1 VKRAC
6 GTRRLVR
13 ASLHGATR
21 RFVRAQRV
29 LHIANGDASL
39 NMHVIFLYY
48 ELLTLILHRQAS
60 IASTDGRRFERVI
73 KGGRCPMLM
82 N

>member
-1 VKRAC
+1 MKNEAGLRPVKRAY
-6 GTRRLVR
+6 GSRRLVR
-13 ASLHGATR
+13 ASLHGAAR

-48 ELLTLILHRQAS
+48 ELVTLIHSQAGEHS
-60 IASTDGRRFERVI
+60 EH
-73 KGGRCPMLM
+73 
-82 N
+82 